1 MSESENPKILS
12 TLKNYLRSSALKDT
26 VRETF
31 VAYLGKNSTE
41 SDHEAFLEY
50 IDSEYLTNECRRLDV
65 DASIRVGVY
74 SLLDGMATALK
85 GRPPSLS
92 SVLDEQAYQD
102 GNTSTYDYYLGDRRT
117 REEEQEFR
125 QRLAF
130 IRDIFD
136 SLVDEPKAQ
145 AVAEY
150 MLGPLKDE
158 DTEHSTSESESGSGS
173 DSESEDDDDG
183 EEKDPVEK
191 KRGVKDEVEEDEDE
205 DEEKVEDSH
214 EERSSGSDHDHDDHN
229 HDHNHRRHKSSKR
242 NSRSRSRSRSNGRSH
257 RTSATSSRRKRKY

>member
-1 MSESENPKILS
+1 MSESENPKIRS

-26 VRETF
+26 VHETF
-31 VAYLGKNSTE
+31 VTYLGKNSTE

-50 IDSEYLTNECRRLDV
+50 IDSEYLTNECHRLDV

-92 SVLDEQAYQD
+92 SVLDEKAYQD

-158 DTEHSTSESESGSGS
+158 DTEHSTSETETDTES

-183 EEKDPVEK
+183 EEKNPVEK
-191 KRGVKDEVEEDEDE
+191 KRGVKDEVEEEDY
-205 DEEKVEDSH
+205 DEEKVENRH
-214 EERSSGSDHDHDDHN
+214 EERSSGSN
-229 HDHNHRRHKSSKR
+229 HGHGHYHNHRRHKSS
-242 NSRSRSRSRSNGRSH
+242 NHNSRSRSRSNGRSH

>member
-158 DTEHSTSESESGSGS
+158 DTEHSTSESGSGS

-191 KRGVKDEVEEDEDE
+191 KRDVKDDVEEEEDE

-214 EERSSGSDHDHDDHN
+214 EERSSGSDHDHDHDHD
-229 HDHNHRRHKSSKR
+229 DHNHRRHKSSKR